1 MECEPNPLSCP
12 ACCLKVSEVP
22 DSAASSSAGARC
34 CPSLGLLQAA
44 QQRALSCPDVPWMA
58 TKDYVSTLQGLLC
71 LRVGQPACQDSS
83 SCTQGAELPSSEVMQ
98 GMDLTGLPETVLL
111 SVLDRLS
118 PREVAGNCCLVSHS
132 LRDSALSND
141 LWRSRFNDLPEVR
154 VCFGIFA
161 LFVASWWDKIKLTE
175 DSSC

>member
-1 MECEPNPLSCP
+1 
-12 ACCLKVSEVP
+12 
-22 DSAASSSAGARC
+22 
-34 CPSLGLLQAA
+34 
-44 QQRALSCPDVPWMA
+44 MA
-58 TKDYVSTLQGLLC
+58 TKDYLSTLQGLLG
-71 LRVGQPACQDSS
+71 LRVGQSASQDSS
-83 SCTQGAELPSSEVMQ
+83 SCTQGAELPSSEAMQ

-154 VCFGIFA
+154 ESLGLLV
-161 LFVASWWDKIKLTE
+161 LFVASWWNKVDREFTLLTCR
-175 DSSC
+175 SSQNSWRAADCTLGCGTTSMRRIC